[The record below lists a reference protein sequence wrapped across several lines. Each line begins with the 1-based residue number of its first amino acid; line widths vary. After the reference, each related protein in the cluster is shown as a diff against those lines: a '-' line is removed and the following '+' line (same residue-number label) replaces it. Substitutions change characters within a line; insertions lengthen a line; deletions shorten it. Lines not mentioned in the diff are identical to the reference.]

1 MGIIYKISNSVN
13 DKVYIGK
20 TQRTLQVRWIEHKN
34 KYLVYDTKLYRAMR
48 KYGIEKFKID
58 LVEGNIPIELLNQK
72 EKDYINQYDSY
83 YNGYNSTFG
92 GEGESSVDF
101 SKIEELYLKG
111 MNCTQIERELGYTR
125 KTISSLL
132 KANGYEIKK
141 EPGNKGNGKE
151 VVFEGEIYSSLTS
164 LAEYLVE
171 NNKDFTGKKVST
183 VVQGISSSIKN
194 NTTYLGYTF

>member
-20 TQRTLQVRWIEHKN
+20 TQRTLQVRWTEHKN
-34 KYLVYDTKLYRAMR
+34 KYIVYDNKLYRAMR

-58 LVEGNIPIELLNQK
+58 LVEENIPVELLNQK
-72 EKDYINQYDSY
+72 EKDYINQYNSY

-101 SKIEELYLKG
+101 SKIEKLYLKG

-141 EPGNKGNGKE
+141 EPGNKGKGKE
-151 VVFEGEIYSSLTS
+151 VVFEGKIYSSLTS

-194 NTTYLGYTF
+194 NTSYLGYTF